1 MEEAHR
7 THKEAPWGWVGALW
21 RQYLQVAEAA
31 VRSRRRLVDAG

>member
-21 RQYLQVAEAA
+21 RWQMQIAEAR
-31 VRSRRRLVDAG
+31 VRARRRLVDAC